1 MNTVGFCC
9 TITPTT
15 AAVPLGMEVWIDDQK
30 LFDQDHVQE
39 SHKFSADLSDNEG
52 EHELRFV
59 LKNKLSEHTQ
69 IDADN
74 KIIGDARISVSGIEF
89 DGIALN
95 QLVPALAEYQHN
107 FNGTGELFKDKFYGE
122 LGCNGTVSL
131 KFTTPVYLWLLSV
144 M

>member
-1 MNTVGFCC
+1 MDTIKFCC
-9 TITPTT
+9 TIATT
-15 AAVPLGMEVWIDDQK
+15 NPDVPLGLEIWIDDQK

-39 SHKFSADLSDNEG
+39 THKVSTDFSDDDG
-52 EHELRFV
+52 EHELRLV

-69 IDADN
+69 VDAN
-74 KIIGDARISVSGIEF
+74 NTIISDARIAISGIEF

-95 QLVPALAEYQHN
+95 QLVPDLAEYQHN
-107 FNGTGELFKDKFYGE
+107 FNGTGELSVHKFYGE

-131 KFTTPVYLWLLSV
+131 KFTTPIYLWLLEH

>member
-1 MNTVGFCC
+1 MS
-9 TITPTT
+9 TINFGCSIVPTR
-15 AAVPLGMEVWIDDQK
+15 AATPLGLEIWIDDQK
-30 LFDQDHVQE
+30 LFDQDHVHK
-39 SHKFSADLSDNEG
+39 SHRISTELSDSEG

-69 IDADN
+69 VDADN
-74 KIIGDARISVSGIEF
+74 TIVSDARISVSDIEF
-89 DGIALN
+89 DGIVLN

-107 FNGTGELFKDKFYGE
+107 FNGTREISVHKFYGE

-131 KFTTPVYLWLLSV
+131 KFTTPVYLWLLEH

>member
-1 MNTVGFCC
+1 VNTVGFCC
-9 TITPTT
+9 TITPTN
-15 AAVPLGMEVWIDDQK
+15 AAVPLGLEIWIDDQK

-39 SHKFSADLSDNEG
+39 SHRISTDLSDNDG

-59 LKNKLSEHTQ
+59 LKNKLPEHTQ
-69 IDADN
+69 VDADN
-74 KIIGDARISVSGIEF
+74 TIVSDARISVSNIEF

-107 FNGTGELFKDKFYGE
+107 FNGTGELTIDKFYGE
-122 LGCNGTVSL
+122 LGCNGTVTL
-131 KFTTPVYLWLLSV
+131 KFTTPIYIWMLEN

>member
-9 TITPTT
+9 TITPTN
-15 AAVPLGMEVWIDDQK
+15 AAVPLGFEIWIDDQK

-39 SHKFSADLSDNEG
+39 SHRITTDLSDDDG
-52 EHELRFV
+52 EHELRLV

-69 IDADN
+69 MDVNNTIVS
-74 KIIGDARISVSGIEF
+74 DARISVSDIEF

-95 QLVPALAEYQHN
+95 QLVPNLAEYQHN
-107 FNGTGELFKDKFYGE
+107 FNGTGELSVHKFYGE
-122 LGCNGTVSL
+122 LGCNGTVTL
-131 KFTTPVYLWLLSV
+131 KFTTPIYLWLLEH